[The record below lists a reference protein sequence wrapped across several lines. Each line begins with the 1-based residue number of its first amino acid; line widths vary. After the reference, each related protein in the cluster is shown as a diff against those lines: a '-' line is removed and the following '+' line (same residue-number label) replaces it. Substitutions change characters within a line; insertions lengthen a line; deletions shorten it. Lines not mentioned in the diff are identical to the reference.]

1 MFPHRLRQ
9 VNLIKDEHEDNL
21 FEVKKL
27 MKNIYKRE
35 LFPQQDEVNF
45 KYLNPLIK
53 DLSSS
58 IEEYF
63 QELLLINEEA
73 VKKII
78 DHDAQVQ
85 EKMKVQI

>member
-1 MFPHRLRQ
+1 
-9 VNLIKDEHEDNL
+9 
-21 FEVKKL
+21 